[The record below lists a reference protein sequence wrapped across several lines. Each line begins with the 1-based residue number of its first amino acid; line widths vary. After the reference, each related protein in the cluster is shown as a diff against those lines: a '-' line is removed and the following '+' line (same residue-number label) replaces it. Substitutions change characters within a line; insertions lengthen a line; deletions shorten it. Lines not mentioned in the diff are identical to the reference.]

1 MLKAESRY
9 VPLTELD
16 REIFDAIVPPDH
28 YLRRFKGAVDFDRFV
43 PILAAQYDP
52 TMGRPAIEPLLLLKL
67 EFLQYEYGWSDREAI
82 KQSQVNMACRFFLDL
97 SLRSP
102 LPDPSLLCYFRQRL
116 GPETHQQIFQDLT
129 AQAREKGLIKDRV
142 RLKDATHVLANI
154 AVPSTLT
161 LVAGARDQLLEAAD
175 LLDPG
180 RVAQERDEA
189 RRLHAATAHLPD
201 PERLVHR
208 VAHLRTVVAWADERL
223 ATAQRVASAGDPVL
237 PRLRQAL
244 DLAHKIL
251 RDRDDPE
258 APDKVVST
266 HDREARKGWH
276 HHWFTGYS
284 LDISMDADSEW
295 VTAIDVLP
303 ANGDE
308 AANATHLIEQE
319 EQAQGNDIETLSIDG
334 IGFRGDLIEQWS
346 DPEGLDL
353 EVIVPPT
360 GPAPRG
366 GFPPESFALDAAGQT
381 LTCPAG
387 QTTQSRARNGK
398 DTGWKYRFGAG
409 QCADCPLRGQCLA
422 KPETTTGGRTVIKND
437 HEATYRAARAQ
448 AQTPRYR
455 EVRAQHP
462 RVERKLGE
470 LARWHGGRHARYWG
484 RAKVLI
490 QELLIGSVVN
500 VRRLLR
506 LMESAGSAPAGT
518 VRAGLTG
525 V

>member
-16 REIFDAIVPPDH
+16 RQIFDLIVPPDH
-28 YLRRFKGAVDFDRFV
+28 YLRRFKEAVDFDRFV
-43 PILAAQYDP
+43 PILAAKYDP
-52 TMGRPAIEPLLLLKL
+52 TMGLPPIEPLLLLKL
-67 EFLQYEYGWSDREAI
+67 EFLQYEYGWSDREVI

-102 LPDPSLLCYFRQRL
+102 LPDPSLLSYFRQRL
-116 GPETHQQIFQDLT
+116 GPETHQQIFQDLA
-129 AQAREKGLIKDRV
+129 AQARQKGLIKDRV

-161 LVAGARDQLLEAAD
+161 LVAEVRDQLLEAAD
-175 LLDPG
+175 LLDPE

-189 RRLHAATAHLPD
+189 QRLHAATAHLPD

-208 VAHLRTVVAWADERL
+208 VAHLRTVVAWADELL
-223 ATAQRVASAGDPVL
+223 ATAQRVVAADEPVL
-237 PRLRQAL
+237 PRLRRAL
-244 DLAHKIL
+244 NLAHKIL

-258 APDKVVST
+258 APDKVIST
-266 HDREARKGWH
+266 HDPEAHKGWH
-276 HHWFTGYS
+276 HQWYTGYS

-346 DPEGLDL
+346 DSDGLNL

-360 GPAPRG
+360 EPAPRG
-366 GFPPESFALDAAGQT
+366 GFPPESFTLDAAGEE

-387 QTTQSRARNGK
+387 QTTQSRTRNEK
-398 DTGWKYRFGAG
+398 DTGWKYRFSAA
-409 QCADCPLRGQCLA
+409 QCAGCPLRAQCLA

-437 HEATYRAARAQ
+437 HEATYRARGRRRRHRDTGRCVRSTRGSSGSLGNWPGGTTAGMRGIGAGR
-448 AQTPRYR
+448 RY
-455 EVRAQHP
+455 
-462 RVERKLGE
+462 
-470 LARWHGGRHARYWG
+470 
-484 RAKVLI
+484 
-490 QELLIGSVVN
+490 
-500 VRRLLR
+500 
-506 LMESAGSAPAGT
+506 
-518 VRAGLTG
+518 
-525 V
+525 